1 LANERQV
8 NVIGEG
14 YAGSP
19 PAAIAQIA
27 RNPHRLDLLIER
39 AFEKSKEVSSAALR
53 SIRAVPTRIFMV

>member
-53 SIRAVPTRIFMV
+53 SI